1 MDIDGDGRVLP
12 TTDALI
18 LARASLGLS
27 GAAVLNGIATTG
39 PRNTWPLIRD
49 FLVNQC
55 GMSNLAP

>member
-1 MDIDGDGRVLP
+1 MSGVDP
-12 TTDALI
+12 TDALSKM
-18 LARASLGLS
+18 AEALGLS